1 MTLELFTLPCAESVS
16 DHLWAPP
23 FPVCNS
29 WVASTRHP
37 SDQQGNWETWRDCSQ
52 IPGGKRQHPGLKP
65 APKRSKAR
73 DRVAGASPKH
83 RIGRD
88 LGEGFRVGTAQP
100 SGCPAT
106 ARKARRPAGGTR
118 VRAGG
123 GLGTHG
129 RLALSRQVSVVV
141 SLVTM
146 LAPSAFDL
154 IAALEMYHPRT
165 TLRFQ
170 LARYGSPMGNAT
182 RGAPVCPPH
191 GGPASLK
198 SPACSLPL
206 KLSTELPRGC
216 LSRKEGCT
224 GEKGGRRR
232 KRRLGERGG
241 QGSARLVAGRD
252 GWGCW
257 RPEAWQLLGL
267 TGCPGTTHGGRA
279 PTSISSAGFT
289 PSP

>member
-106 ARKARRPAGGTR
+106 ARKARRPAGGTQ

-123 GLGTHG
+123 GTGDSRPARALSAGECG
-129 RLALSRQVSVVV
+129 RLPGHHAGAI
-141 SLVTM
+141 SLRPHRRPGDVPPADHAAFSAGKVREPRGKCHAGGTRVPPTRGTRVPQE
-146 LAPSAFDL
+146 PSLF
-154 IAALEMYHPRT
+154 AALK
-165 TLRFQ
+165 
-170 LARYGSPMGNAT
+170 A
-182 RGAPVCPPH
+182 
-191 GGPASLK
+191 
-198 SPACSLPL
+198 
-206 KLSTELPRGC
+206 
-216 LSRKEGCT
+216 
-224 GEKGGRRR
+224 
-232 KRRLGERGG
+232 
-241 QGSARLVAGRD
+241 
-252 GWGCW
+252 
-257 RPEAWQLLGL
+257 
-267 TGCPGTTHGGRA
+267 
-279 PTSISSAGFT
+279 
-289 PSP
+289 